1 MIILRRKKTRKL
13 DFLGQNLVAFPNNV
27 FDDKTITS
35 LNLSDNHIK
44 EIPARIGELKNLEYL
59 YLDNNDISQLHN
71 GILKAESLKGLFL
84 RGNPMKSLP
93 DFIKENAKFSIFT
106 DKEVY
111 RYYPEVVLSESST
124 RLQDEV
130 GCEVD
135 GIIGHDTIFEET
147 PVVPTAADGDLTF
160 PRHGDRKGKSLETC
174 VLFVDIRDSVQK
186 NNDHRTPT
194 LAKMYSAF
202 VYGVLRIAKEYNGH
216 VRNII
221 GDRVMVVFDKE
232 NCCDNAVRC
241 AWSILYFCKN
251 KMGKTMPGDSFR
263 CGIGIHYGTMNVIKV
278 GLEIHSD
285 ESNDYKNLVWIGE
298 PANLASRLTDMAGK
312 ENIPSITISKDVFK
326 GLTNNSLKVG
336 FRAIDKKKFKDVD
349 FDVYGCN
356 LLIK

>member
-1 MIILRRKKTRKL
+1 MFLLRRKKTRKL
-13 DFLGQNLVAFPNNV
+13 DLSGRNLDAFPRNV

-44 EIPARIGELKNLEYL
+44 EIPARIGELKDLKYL

-71 GILKAESLKGLFL
+71 GILKALSLKGLYL

-93 DFIKENAKFSIFT
+93 DFIKENAKFTVFT
-106 DKEVY
+106 DNEIHL
-111 RYYPEVVLSESST
+111 YYPDVELSGSST
-124 RLQDEV
+124 KLQDEV

-135 GIIGHDTIFEET
+135 SIYSHETISEET
-147 PVVPTAADGDLTF
+147 SVVPTVADSELTF
-160 PRHGDRKGKSLETC
+160 PRHDDRKGKSLETC

-186 NNDHRTPT
+186 NNDHRAPT

-221 GDRVMVVFDKE
+221 GDRVMVVFDKD
-232 NCCDNAVRC
+232 NCCNNAVRC
-241 AWSILYFCKN
+241 AGSILYFCKN
-251 KMGKTMPGDSFR
+251 KMGKTLPGDSFR

-285 ESNDYKNLVWIGE
+285 ENNDYKNLVWIGE

-312 ENIPSITISKDVFK
+312 KNIPSIAISKDVFK
-326 GLTNNSLKVG
+326 RLTENSIRIG
-336 FRAIDKKKFKDVD
+336 FRAIDKKKFKDID

>member
-13 DFLGQNLVAFPNNV
+13 DLSGRNLDTFPTNV
-27 FDDKTITS
+27 FDDKAITS
-35 LNLSDNHIK
+35 LNLSDNNIK
-44 EIPARIGELKNLEYL
+44 EIPARIGELKKLEYL
-59 YLDNNDISQLHN
+59 YLDNNNISQLHN
-71 GILKAESLKGLFL
+71 GILKAVSLKGLYL
-84 RGNPMKSLP
+84 RGNPMKNLP
-93 DFIKENAKFSIFT
+93 DFIKENAKFSVFT
-106 DKEVY
+106 DNEVH
-111 RYYPEVVLSESST
+111 RYYPEVVLSGSSI

-135 GIIGHDTIFEET
+135 GIIDHETNFEET
-147 PVVPTAADGDLTF
+147 PVVPTVADGDLTF
-160 PRHGDRKGKSLETC
+160 PRHGDRKGKTLETC

-186 NNDHRTPT
+186 NNDHKTST

-202 VYGVLRIAKEYNGH
+202 VFGVLSIAKEYNGH

-221 GDRVMVVFDKE
+221 GDRVMVVFDKD
-232 NCCDNAVRC
+232 NCCDNAVKC
-241 AWSILYFCKN
+241 AGSILYFCKN
-251 KMGKTMPGDSFR
+251 KMGKTLPDDIFR

-278 GLEIHSD
+278 GLEKHSD

-312 ENIPSITISKDVFK
+312 ENIPLITISKDVFK
-326 GLTNNSLKVG
+326 KLSENSLKIG
-336 FRAIDKKKFKDVD
+336 FRAIDKKKFKNID

>member
-1 MIILRRKKTRKL
+1 MIILRRKKARKFDL
-13 DFLGQNLVAFPNNV
+13 SGRNLGAFPNNV

-44 EIPARIGELKNLEYL
+44 EIPARIGDLRNLEYL
-59 YLDNNDISQLHN
+59 FLDNNNISQLHN
-71 GILKAESLKGLFL
+71 GILKAVSLKNLYL

-93 DFIKENAKFSIFT
+93 DFIKDNAKFSIFT
-106 DKEVY
+106 DREVY
-111 RYYPEVVLSESST
+111 RYYPDVVLLGGDT

-130 GCEVD
+130 GSEVD
-135 GIIGHDTIFEET
+135 GIIGHDTIFDET
-147 PVVPTAADGDLTF
+147 PVVPTVADNDLTF
-160 PRHGDRKGKSLETC
+160 PRHDDRKGKSLETC

-186 NNDHRTPT
+186 NNDHKTST

-202 VYGVLRIAKEYNGH
+202 VYGVLKIAKVYNGH

-221 GDRVMVVFDKE
+221 GDRVMVVFDKD
-232 NCCDNAVRC
+232 NCCENAVRC
-241 AWSILYFCKN
+241 AGSILFFCKN
-251 KMGKTMPGDSFR
+251 KMGKTLPGDTFR

-278 GLEIHSD
+278 GLEKHSD

-312 ENIPSITISKDVFK
+312 ENIPSIAISKDVMK

-356 LLIK
+356 LLVK